1 VEAAIV
7 VPAVPESLG
16 ALHELL
22 NRFWPAV
29 DETIAEPPSPE
40 LRMRFVTAVLEIAS
54 NIVRH
59 AYPPDTPAGPL
70 ELRLCAWPG
79 RIEARF
85 ADRGVPYQPPAA
97 PAAPALAADLEDLSA
112 LPEGGYGLALVR
124 AAVDQHDYARTT
136 GGENRWRLVS
146 LLSA

>member
-1 VEAAIV
+1 MEAAV
-7 VPAVPESLG
+7 AVPAVPESLG

-22 NRFWPAV
+22 DRFWPAV
-29 DETIAEPPSPE
+29 AAAIAEPPSSE
-40 LRMRFVTAVLEIAS
+40 LRLRFVTAVLEIAG

-59 AYPPDTPAGPL
+59 AYPPDTPSGPL

-85 ADRGVPYQPPAA
+85 ADRGVPYQLPAA
-97 PAAPALAADLEDLSA
+97 PAAALPVDPDDFTM

-124 AAVDQHDYARTT
+124 AAVDHLDYERTA

-146 LLSA
+146 LLRT